1 MKLADD
7 ELKLHYQRFVA
18 DNRDLE
24 RKDCPSAK
32 ELCRAAK
39 NEMWRRRKLNLLDH
53 VFSCGACAQEYETLR
68 LLYQEERKTTA
79 TDVGVRW
86 FRLRFDYKYLVSAAS
101 LLIIVAAIYL
111 LRPWTEVPTEEVY
124 RDAGG
129 EKIVLQVPTGVVS
142 SAPVKFQWTQGNQV
156 DYYQVYLLDEELSRL
171 WVSEKIS
178 VNSLSL
184 PQEVVKRL
192 EPGKIYF
199 WKVRIYGKN
208 TSVEE
213 SELRDFRIIQ

>member
-1 MKLADD
+1 MRLADD
-7 ELKLHYQRFVA
+7 ELKRHYQRFVA
-18 DNRDLE
+18 DNRNLE
-24 RKDCPSAK
+24 RKKCPSAK
-32 ELCRAAK
+32 ELGRAAK

-53 VFSCGACAQEYETLR
+53 VFSCGACVQEYETLR
-68 LLYQEERKTTA
+68 LLYQEERKTA
-79 TDVGVRW
+79 DVAVRS
-86 FRLRFDYKYLVSAAS
+86 FRLGFNYKYLVSAVS
-101 LLIIVAAIYL
+101 LLIVMAAIYL

-124 RDAGG
+124 RDAGK
-129 EKIVLQVPTGVVS
+129 EKILLQVPTGVVS
-142 SAPVKFQWTQGNQV
+142 SPPVKFQWSQGNRV

-192 EPGKIYF
+192 ERGKIYF

-208 TSVEE
+208 ASVEE
-213 SELRDFRIIQ
+213 SELRDFKIIQ